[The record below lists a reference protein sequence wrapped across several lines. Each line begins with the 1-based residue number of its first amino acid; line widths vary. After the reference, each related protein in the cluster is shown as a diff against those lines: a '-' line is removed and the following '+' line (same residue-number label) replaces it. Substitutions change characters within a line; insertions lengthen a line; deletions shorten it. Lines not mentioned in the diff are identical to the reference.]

1 MIVDFIDKMPN
12 KIRDLR
18 HRNEELAKLIN
29 RDENLSM
36 GGSIAHH
43 FITNLT
49 PSIQALPPGS
59 FNYMHAFEDLLNLV
73 SLKKSLLNT
82 SYYFYYV

>member
-18 HRNEELAKLIN
+18 HKNEELAKLIN
-29 RDENLSM
+29 RDENLM

-43 FITNLT
+43 FLT
-49 PSIQALPPGS
+49 SLAPSIQALPPGA
-59 FNYMHAFEDLLNLV
+59 FNYMHSFEDLLNLV
-73 SLKKSLLNT
+73 NIFKKTTNLLT
-82 SYYFYYV
+82 LSF

>member
-1 MIVDFIDKMPN
+1 MVDFIFKMPN

-18 HRNEELAKLIN
+18 HKNEEFAKLVS

-43 FITNLT
+43 FMTNLA
-49 PSIQALPPGS
+49 PAIQGLPPGA

-73 SLKKSLLNT
+73 IINSPLKPNQN
-82 SYYFYYV
+82 

>member
-1 MIVDFIDKMPN
+1 MPN

-18 HRNEELAKLIN
+18 HKNEELTKLIS

-43 FITNLT
+43 FLASLT
-49 PSIQALPPGS
+49 PSIQALPPGA

-73 SLKKSLLNT
+73 NIKITREFLDLN
-82 SYYFYYV
+82 